1 MAPATRE
8 PALKWRA
15 GAGRGADPRF
25 LAKNTAVYAPGGGTR
40 ARGRPGGSARPGETR
55 AAGAPRPRARRKPRR
70 FWPETR
76 IRPPGGRASPGAGGV
91 ASGGGAWARD
101 AGRLGAGGAANGGRQ
116 RDGPAPH
123 QANPH
128 RDAPREGPGTE
139 YEGGAPG
146 TRGAASGGRPRG
158 TGARP
163 HPAGARPRG
172 RRQPVARLSA
182 GRLMQ
187 ATPPCHPPPHR
198 PPGGRGGVGRG
209 TSLTRNTESA
219 ISGQK
224 RRGLRARE
232 AAFARGRPGGSAR
245 PGETRAAGAPRPRAR
260 RKPRRFWP
268 ETRIRPPGGVANGGR
283 PGRKNAGRPGA
294 NCPQGSG
301 KGVHPRPPE
310 AKRTRPGRS
319 RNPSDRAAPGES
331 GCPPSRRCGECATWP
346 C

>member
-55 AAGAPRPRARRKPRR
+55 AAGTPRPRARRKPRR

-91 ASGGGAWARD
+91 ASGGG
-101 AGRLGAGGAANGGRQ
+101 RLGAGRGAPGRGGAANGGRQ

-198 PPGGRGGVGRG
+198 PPGGRGGGW
-209 TSLTRNTESA
+209 TRNFPDTEHG
-219 ISGQK
+219 IRDFWPK
-224 RRGLRARE
+224 TPR
-232 AAFARGRPGGSAR
+232 FTRPGGR
-245 PGETRAAGAPRPRAR
+245 FRPRA
-260 RKPRRFWP
+260 PRRQRATW
-268 ETRIRPPGGVANGGR
+268 G
-283 PGRKNAGRPGA
+283 NAG
-294 NCPQGSG
+294 
-301 KGVHPRPPE
+301 
-310 AKRTRPGRS
+310 S
-319 RNPSDRAAPGES
+319 RHAAAPRAA
-331 GCPPSRRCGECATWP
+331 
-346 C
+346 